1 MVVVTSA
8 HANHSSLVPVSIQPA
23 EAHDVDMNT
32 NFITTLASSCFL
44 LPSADILF
52 HLLSLPPPKTPKGN
66 YTFGLALANTTNSR
80 HMPPKPNPKPNAAG
94 GGVVPTI
101 DKDGRP
107 LPSRDV
113 MRARFAQTVGEA
125 MGWNGVNRANGAHQG
140 NGVNGENGGNGANGV
155 NGANRTH
162 QVNATNGA
170 NMANGANRTNGAN
183 PTHQPT
189 PSTQP
194 NQTNPPPN
202 PQEPKLFLRIRGL
215 SDDKNKKNDNKEK
228 EKETNKNDTRRQET
242 QSASASASL
251 GTVAPGGEAPS
262 SPSTSSSSSSSSSD
276 SQATISAHSSS
287 SSSESASPPQITN
300 VNINNNV
307 WNAAGYSTQNA
318 REEDQAPQVQDYG
331 VHLLSQ
337 AARYIE
343 GAWDGDEDERRAA
356 GILVAMRH
364 DY

>member
-1 MVVVTSA
+1 
-8 HANHSSLVPVSIQPA
+8 
-23 EAHDVDMNT
+23 MNT

-162 QVNATNGA
+162 Q
-170 NMANGANRTNGAN
+170 
-183 PTHQPT
+183 PT

-228 EKETNKNDTRRQET
+228 ETNKNDTRSQET
-242 QSASASASL
+242 QSASASASS

-307 WNAAGYSTQNA
+307 WNAAGYSTQDA
-318 REEDQAPQVQDYG
+318 REEHPTPQVQDYG
-331 VHLLSQ
+331 VHLLAQ
-337 AARYIE
+337 AARYVE
-343 GAWDGDEDERRAA
+343 GRWDGDEDARRAA
-356 GILVAMRH
+356 GILVGMRH
-364 DY
+364 DYR

>member
-140 NGVNGENGGNGANGV
+140 NGVNGENGCNGANGV

-162 QVNATNGA
+162 QANATNGA

-183 PTHQPT
+183 PTHQSN
-189 PSTQP
+189 PSNQP

-228 EKETNKNDTRRQET
+228 ETNKNDTRRQET
-242 QSASASASL
+242 QSASASASASSA
-251 GTVAPGGEAPS
+251 TVPAGGEA
-262 SPSTSSSSSSSSSD
+262 SSSSSSSSSE
-276 SQATISAHSSS
+276 SQATISASSSSSS
-287 SSSESASPPQITN
+287 SSSESASPPPIPRHI
-300 VNINNNV
+300 NINNNM
-307 WNAAGYSTQNA
+307 WNAAGDSTQNA
-318 REEDQAPQVQDYG
+318 REEDQTPQVQNYG

-337 AARYIE
+337 AARYVE
-343 GAWDGDEDERRAA
+343 GAWDGDEDARRAA

-364 DY
+364 DCR

>member
-113 MRARFAQTVGEA
+113 MRARFAQTVYGAIGED
-125 MGWNGVNRANGAHQG
+125 GAHQG
-140 NGVNGENGGNGANGV
+140 NGVTGENGANGA
-155 NGANRTH
+155 NGAIRVNRANGTH
-162 QVNATNGA
+162 QPSGTNGA

-183 PTHQPT
+183 PTHQSN
-189 PSTQP
+189 PSNQP

-228 EKETNKNDTRRQET
+228 ETNKNDTRSQET
-242 QSASASASL
+242 QSASASASS

-307 WNAAGYSTQNA
+307 WNAAGYSTQDA
-318 REEDQAPQVQDYG
+318 REEHPTPQVQDYG
-331 VHLLSQ
+331 VHLLAQ
-337 AARYIE
+337 AARYVE
-343 GAWDGDEDERRAA
+343 GRWDGDEDARRAA
-356 GILVAMRH
+356 GILVGMRH
-364 DY
+364 DYR

>member
-113 MRARFAQTVGEA
+113 MRARFAQTVYGAIGED
-125 MGWNGVNRANGAHQG
+125 GAHQG
-140 NGVNGENGGNGANGV
+140 NGVTGENGANGA
-155 NGANRTH
+155 NGAIRVNRANGTH
-162 QVNATNGA
+162 QPSGTNGA

-183 PTHQPT
+183 PTHQSN
-189 PSTQP
+189 PSNQP

-228 EKETNKNDTRRQET
+228 DKETNKNDTRRQET
-242 QSASASASL
+242 QSASASASASSA
-251 GTVAPGGEAPS
+251 TVPAGGEAP
-262 SPSTSSSSSSSSSD
+262 SSSSSSSSSE
-276 SQATISAHSSS
+276 SQATISASSSSSS
-287 SSSESASPPQITN
+287 SSSESASPPPIPRHI
-300 VNINNNV
+300 NINNNM
-307 WNAAGYSTQNA
+307 WNAAGDSTQNA

>member
-1 MVVVTSA
+1 
-8 HANHSSLVPVSIQPA
+8 
-23 EAHDVDMNT
+23 MNT

-162 QVNATNGA
+162 Q
-170 NMANGANRTNGAN
+170 
-183 PTHQPT
+183 PT

-228 EKETNKNDTRRQET
+228 ETNKNDTRSQET
-242 QSASASASL
+242 QSASASASS

-307 WNAAGYSTQNA
+307 WNAAGYSTQDA
-318 REEDQAPQVQDYG
+318 REEHPTPQVQDYG
-331 VHLLSQ
+331 VHLLAQ
-337 AARYIE
+337 AARYVE
-343 GAWDGDEDERRAA
+343 GRWDGDEDARRAA
-356 GILVAMRH
+356 GILVAMRY
-364 DY
+364 DYR

>member
-1 MVVVTSA
+1 VTSA

-52 HLLSLPPPKTPKGN
+52 HLLSLPPQKTPKGN

-113 MRARFAQTVGEA
+113 MRARFAQRVYGAIGED
-125 MGWNGVNRANGAHQG
+125 GAHQG
-140 NGVNGENGGNGANGV
+140 NGVTGENGENGANGV
-155 NGANRTH
+155 SSANGANGTH
-162 QVNATNGA
+162 QPSGINGA

-183 PTHQPT
+183 ATHQSNPSDQAT

-215 SDDKNKKNDNKEK
+215 SDDKNKKNDTKEK
-228 EKETNKNDTRRQET
+228 DKDTNKNDTRRQET
-242 QSASASASL
+242 QSASASASS
-251 GTVAPGGEAPS
+251 GPVAPGEEAPS
-262 SPSTSSSSSSSSSD
+262 LPSPSSSSSSSSD
-276 SQATISAHSSS
+276 SQATMSAHSDSASS
-287 SSSESASPPQITN
+287 SSASPPHITN
-300 VNINNNV
+300 VNINNNNM
-307 WNAAGYSTQNA
+307 WNAAGDSTQNA

-331 VHLLSQ
+331 VHLLAQ
-337 AARYIE
+337 AARYME
-343 GAWDGDEDERRAA
+343 GAWDGDEDARRAA

>member
-1 MVVVTSA
+1 VTSA

-52 HLLSLPPPKTPKGN
+52 HLLSLPPQKTPKGN

-113 MRARFAQTVGEA
+113 MRARFAQRVYGAIGED
-125 MGWNGVNRANGAHQG
+125 GAHQG
-140 NGVNGENGGNGANGV
+140 NGVTGENGENGANGV
-155 NGANRTH
+155 SSANGANGTH
-162 QVNATNGA
+162 QPSGINGA

-183 PTHQPT
+183 ATHQSNPSDQPT

-228 EKETNKNDTRRQET
+228 ETNKNDTRRQET
-242 QSASASASL
+242 QSASASASASSA
-251 GTVAPGGEAPS
+251 TVPAGGEA
-262 SPSTSSSSSSSSSD
+262 SSS
-276 SQATISAHSSS
+276 SSS
-287 SSSESASPPQITN
+287 SSSESASPPPIPRHI
-300 VNINNNV
+300 NINNNM
-307 WNAAGYSTQNA
+307 WNAAGDLTQNA

-331 VHLLSQ
+331 VHLLAQ
-337 AARYIE
+337 AARYME
-343 GAWDGDEDERRAA
+343 GAWDGDEDARRAA

>member
-1 MVVVTSA
+1 
-8 HANHSSLVPVSIQPA
+8 
-23 EAHDVDMNT
+23 MNT

-162 QVNATNGA
+162 Q
-170 NMANGANRTNGAN
+170 
-183 PTHQPT
+183 PT

-228 EKETNKNDTRRQET
+228 ETNKNDTRSQET
-242 QSASASASL
+242 QSASASASS

-307 WNAAGYSTQNA
+307 WNAAGYSTQDA
-318 REEDQAPQVQDYG
+318 REEHPTPQVQDYG
-331 VHLLSQ
+331 VHLLAQ
-337 AARYIE
+337 AARYVE
-343 GAWDGDEDERRAA
+343 GRWDGDEDARRAA

-364 DY
+364 DYR